1 MRHRTIPHS
10 SAMCRRH
17 TLSTVVACEVAV
29 TDTLSGEKSM
39 ADVLYGGFGLVLIL
53 CMGAYAALLRNA

>member
-1 MRHRTIPHS
+1 
-10 SAMCRRH
+10 MCRRH
-17 TLSTVVACEVAV
+17 TLSTVVACEAAV

-53 CMGAYAALLRNA
+53 CMGAYAALLRNT